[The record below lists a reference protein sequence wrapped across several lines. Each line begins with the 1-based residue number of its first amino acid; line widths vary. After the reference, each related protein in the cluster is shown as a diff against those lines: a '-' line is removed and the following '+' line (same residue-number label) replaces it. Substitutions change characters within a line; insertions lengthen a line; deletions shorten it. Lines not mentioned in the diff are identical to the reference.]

1 MSRSVALVCWYL
13 LLLSVVTCL
22 WLPASAQKKTLNS
35 LLITEKIVLD
45 GNLSEPAWQR
55 AEKATCFIQH
65 DPYPGLP
72 STQRSEVSILYD
84 NEAVYVGAML
94 YDEHPDSILK
104 QLSPRDVF
112 DNNNDAFGVFFDTY
126 SDNQNGFFFIVT
138 AAGVQAD
145 AKQRFDNS
153 DLTWN
158 AAWFS
163 KVTINDKGWCI
174 EMRIPYSAIRFPK
187 IDIQKWGLNFAR
199 VIRRCREQSF
209 WNPVMPT
216 QSNFVNQAGVL
227 TGIHDIVSPVR
238 LQLLPYV
245 SAYAENYAGVN
256 AHTIDG
262 GMDIK
267 YGINDAFTLDMTLV
281 PDFGQTLYDP
291 RVLNLSPIEVRY
303 NDLRYFFL
311 EGFDLFNKDDLFYSR
326 RIGGAPVNFNIPAG
340 ALGTNDSI
348 ITNPQTTRIYNAT
361 KISGRTSGNLGI
373 GVFNAITAPQEAKV
387 KNIATGA
394 EHDIQTAPTTNY
406 NEIVLDQAFKNNSY
420 ISLVNTNVTR
430 SDTTHN
436 ADATAFLFRLADKGN
451 KYAMDGSLDVSQLF
465 YNHNT
470 DVGYRYYL
478 DAGKVSGNYTWL
490 VSTRSVSDHF
500 NPNDMGYL
508 DRNNIVYYNIDQYY
522 NIYKPFWNFVNVSNH
537 LNIYYNRV
545 FNPAVFQSYGFD
557 GSHNATLKNYLTLGV
572 YWAAQPEKSYDYLE
586 PRTAGRDYV
595 YPSTYMGG
603 GFFSSDYRKKF
614 ALDGESNYRWFGT
627 SGRNTF
633 YWSLTP
639 HYRFSDKFSMIY
651 SFSYTNQHNDVGYV
665 DNVNDSI
672 YFGTRNI
679 NTLTNTLTASYIFTN
694 VMSLSLNERH
704 YWSQANYSTYN
715 FLNNDGSLAATPY
728 NTNHDINYNSFNV
741 YLSFAWQFRPGSE
754 MDIVY
759 QNAIYTSGANII
771 NDYSGDVNYMFQS
784 PQSNSLSVKV
794 VYYLDYLDIRKAF
807 RKNG

>member
-340 ALGTNDSI
+340 ALGTNEPA
-348 ITNPQTTRIYNAT
+348 NHQ
-361 KISGRTSGNLGI
+361 
-373 GVFNAITAPQEAKV
+373 
-387 KNIATGA
+387 
-394 EHDIQTAPTTNY
+394 DIQCYQDIRAH
-406 NEIVLDQAFKNNSY
+406 Q
-420 ISLVNTNVTR
+420 R
-430 SDTTHN
+430 
-436 ADATAFLFRLADKGN
+436 
-451 KYAMDGSLDVSQLF
+451 
-465 YNHNT
+465 
-470 DVGYRYYL
+470 
-478 DAGKVSGNYTWL
+478 
-490 VSTRSVSDHF
+490 
-500 NPNDMGYL
+500 
-508 DRNNIVYYNIDQYY
+508 
-522 NIYKPFWNFVNVSNH
+522 
-537 LNIYYNRV
+537 
-545 FNPAVFQSYGFD
+545 
-557 GSHNATLKNYLTLGV
+557 
-572 YWAAQPEKSYDYLE
+572 E
-586 PRTAGRDYV
+586 PRHR
-595 YPSTYMGG
+595 
-603 GFFSSDYRKKF
+603 GF
-614 ALDGESNYRWFGT
+614 
-627 SGRNTF
+627 
-633 YWSLTP
+633 
-639 HYRFSDKFSMIY
+639 
-651 SFSYTNQHNDVGYV
+651 
-665 DNVNDSI
+665 
-672 YFGTRNI
+672 
-679 NTLTNTLTASYIFTN
+679 
-694 VMSLSLNERH
+694 
-704 YWSQANYSTYN
+704 
-715 FLNNDGSLAATPY
+715 
-728 NTNHDINYNSFNV
+728 
-741 YLSFAWQFRPGSE
+741 
-754 MDIVY
+754 
-759 QNAIYTSGANII
+759 
-771 NDYSGDVNYMFQS
+771 
-784 PQSNSLSVKV
+784 
-794 VYYLDYLDIRKAF
+794 
-807 RKNG
+807 

>member
-1 MSRSVALVCWYL
+1 MQFVAV
-13 LLLSVVTCL
+13 
-22 WLPASAQKKTLNS
+22 AQKKTLAS
-35 LLITEKIVLD
+35 SLITEKITLD
-45 GNLSEPAWQR
+45 GNLSEPAWQH
-55 AEKATCFIQH
+55 AEKATSFIQH

-72 STQRSEVSILYD
+72 STQRAEVSILYD
-84 NEAVYVGAML
+84 NEAVYIGAML

-104 QLSPRDVF
+104 QLSPRDVW

-145 AKQRFDNS
+145 AKQKFDNS
-153 DLTWN
+153 DMTWN

-163 KVTINDKGWCI
+163 KVTINKQGWCV

-187 IDIQKWGLNFAR
+187 TDIQKWGVNFAR
-199 VIRRCREQSF
+199 IIRRCREQSF
-209 WNPVMPT
+209 WNPVLPT
-216 QSNFVNQAGVL
+216 QSNFVNQAGTL
-227 TGIHDIVSPVR
+227 TGIHDILSPVR
-238 LQLLPYV
+238 LQLLPYI
-245 SAYAENYAGVN
+245 SAYAENYSGVN

-326 RIGGAPVNFNIPAG
+326 RIGGTPTNFNLPTG
-340 ALGTNDSI
+340 ALGLNDSI
-348 ITNPQTTRIYNAT
+348 ISNPQTTRIYNAT
-361 KISGRTSGNLGI
+361 KISGRTSSNLGI
-373 GVFNAITAPQEAKV
+373 GIFNAVTAPQEATIR
-387 KNIATGA
+387 NTATGA
-394 EHDIQTAPTTNY
+394 EREIQTAPTTNY

-430 SDTTHN
+430 YDTTHN
-436 ADATAFLFRLADKGN
+436 ADATAVLFRLADKAN
-451 KYAMDGSLDVSQLF
+451 RYATDGSLDVSQLF

-470 DVGYRYYL
+470 DIGYRYYL

-490 VSTRSVSDHF
+490 FSTRSVSDHF

-508 DRNNIVYYNIDQYY
+508 DRNNIIYYNADQYY
-522 NIYKPFWNFVNVSNH
+522 NIYKPFWYFINMNNH
-537 LNIYYNRV
+537 INIYYNRV
-545 FNPAVFQSYGFD
+545 FNPSVFQSYGFD
-557 GSHNATLKNYLTLGV
+557 GSHNVTLKNYLTLGI
-572 YWAAQPEKSYDYLE
+572 YWAAQPERSYDYLE
-586 PRTAGRDYV
+586 PRTAGRYYV
-595 YPSTYMGG
+595 YPTTYMCG

-614 ALDGESNYRWFGT
+614 ALDGETNYRAFGT
-627 SGRNTF
+627 AGRNTF

-639 HYRFSDKFSMIY
+639 HYRFNDKFSMIY
-651 SFSYTNQHNDVGYV
+651 SFAYTNQHNDVGYV

-704 YWSQANYSTYN
+704 YWSKANYSTYN

-759 QNAIYTSGANII
+759 QNAIYTSGGNII
-771 NDYSGDVNYMFQS
+771 NDYSNDVNYMFQS